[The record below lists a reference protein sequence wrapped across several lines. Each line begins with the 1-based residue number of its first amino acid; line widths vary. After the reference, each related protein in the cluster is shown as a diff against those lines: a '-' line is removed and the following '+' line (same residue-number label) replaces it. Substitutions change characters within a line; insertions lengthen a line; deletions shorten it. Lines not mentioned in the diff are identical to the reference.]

1 MRIAIDTNPIY
12 TSQAGIARYVR
23 ELLKALPEVDEGQH
37 QYYECGWP
45 VSNFGFGQPWR
56 ALRTLYREV
65 WWAEMLA
72 PRILAKQG
80 IELFHS
86 TGSVTVDPPAG
97 IRHVVTLNDVAVLRH
112 PERFRPWLRRSAIRS
127 FRKFARVDRIICISQ
142 FTADEAMELLQL
154 PAHKLEVVYDA
165 GRLEAEGEQA
175 PPFQLPSVYFLFVGS
190 LEPGKNL
197 SLLREAYLTAEA
209 RGLSLPPL
217 LIAGARW
224 EGVRSEGAP
233 PAGWQYLGRIPDEHL
248 IYLYRRALALVFP
261 SKYEGFGL
269 PILEA
274 MGLGCPVICSRVA
287 SIPEVAGDAALFADL
302 TGESYCDALRGLA
315 YDAGRRSELVA
326 RGLEQARKFSW
337 TKCAAETLQVY
348 DRAARGRRQG
358 R

>member
-23 ELLKALPEVDEGQH
+23 ELLKALPEVDGGRH
-37 QYYECGWP
+37 QYFECGWP
-45 VSNFGFGQPWR
+45 VTNFGFRQPYR
-56 ALRTLYREV
+56 ALRTLYREL
-65 WWAEMLA
+65 WWAKMIA
-72 PRILAKQG
+72 PRVLAKQG
-80 IELFHS
+80 VELFHS

-127 FRKFARVDRIICISQ
+127 FRKLAQVDRIICISQ
-142 FTADEAMELLQL
+142 FTANEAMELLQL
-154 PAHKLEVVYDA
+154 PANKLEVVYDA
-165 GRLEAEGEQA
+165 GRLEAEGERA
-175 PPFQLPSVYFLFVGS
+175 PAFQLPPEFFLFVGS

-197 SLLREAYLTAEA
+197 SLLREAYLTAET
-209 RGLSLPPL
+209 RGHSLPPL

-224 EGVRSEGAP
+224 EGVRDEGAP
-233 PAGWQYLGRIPDEHL
+233 PTGWQYLGRIPDEQL

-287 SIPEVAGDAALFADL
+287 SIPEVAGDGAFFADL
-302 TGESYCDALRGLA
+302 TRESYCDALRALA
-315 YDAGRRSELVA
+315 NDNGRRSELAV
-326 RGLEQARKFSW
+326 RGLEQAQKFSW
-337 TKCAAETLQVY
+337 TKCATETLRVY
-348 DRAARGRRQG
+348 DRALRHN
-358 R
+358 